1 MATERAADVAHPY
14 VVRHSDV
21 QGGQAV
27 IKDSRFPV
35 STIVQNYR
43 RGLSVD
49 EILQEFP
56 WLRPEEVHDALS
68 YWYDHRAE
76 VDAEI
81 STLTDLDSVRPIY
94 PPTLPPAPHDGD

>member
-1 MATERAADVAHPY
+1 MTADQAADVAHPY
-14 VVRHSDV
+14 VERHPDV

-27 IKDSRFPV
+27 IKGSRFPV
-35 STIVQNYR
+35 SSVVQNYR

-68 YWYDHRAE
+68 YWYDHQIE
-76 VDAEI
+76 IDAEI
-81 STLTDLDSVRPIY
+81 AALTDLDRTIQSY
-94 PPTLPPAPHDGD
+94 PPTVHPAPHDGD